1 MFQDFYNSGSYTNE
15 QTFMRS
21 LMIKRNFQIAEK
33 YHFSSVHY
41 FSRLFHQLTG
51 QAPRQYRLQQSKTV
65 ALGAPLE

>member
-1 MFQDFYNSGSYTNE
+1 
-15 QTFMRS
+15 
-21 LMIKRNFQIAEK
+21 MIKRNFQIAEK